1 MKIKLIGLSLTVTTN
16 LMALTMDEAV
26 TKALEASHLIKS
38 KTYQVERAEANAELY
53 ATAYKPELSTS
64 YQYSRRDFES
74 IMRLK
79 EESLFNGFYDK
90 YTIESQE
97 YLTESEQ
104 WLRQSAIADLK
115 QMTQKSYLSLLQAK
129 ENQTVQNEAITLLE
143 NQLKDMQNFLN
154 QGLID
159 KSKYLK
165 VKVELQNAKQA
176 QLQANS
182 EVTNAKNSLIRLIQ
196 EEVSIDKLEASTL
209 QAKNDKPLETL
220 YQTSLQQRSELKY
233 LDALKASQ
241 TANIHAVNS
250 VYYPKI
256 DLGVD
261 YNRYGD
267 EPIPNGVSYGSLGGF
282 KDEVIGR
289 VTISYDLYSGGKES
303 RQKQIHQS
311 QILSIS
317 EEIERTKLEIKLQLQ
332 QALEQISVT
341 QGQIDVARLSVEEA
355 QEHYRITHNRYT
367 QKLDSTTEL
376 LDARLL
382 LTTAQNNLTIAEYN
396 YQKALVDLERIIE
409 KS

>member
-16 LMALTMDEAV
+16 LMALTMDETV

-79 EESLFNGFYDK
+79 EESLFNLSLDYNLFNGFYDK

-97 YLTESEQ
+97 HLTESEQ
-104 WLRQSAIADLK
+104 WLLQSAIADLK

-143 NQLKDMQNFLN
+143 NQLKDTQNFLN

-182 EVTNAKNSLIRLIQ
+182 EVTNAKNSLMRLIQ
-196 EEVSIDKLEASTL
+196 EEVNIDELEA
-209 QAKNDKPLETL
+209 
-220 YQTSLQQRSELKY
+220 R
-233 LDALKASQ
+233 
-241 TANIHAVNS
+241 
-250 VYYPKI
+250 
-256 DLGVD
+256 
-261 YNRYGD
+261 
-267 EPIPNGVSYGSLGGF
+267 
-282 KDEVIGR
+282 
-289 VTISYDLYSGGKES
+289 
-303 RQKQIHQS
+303 
-311 QILSIS
+311 
-317 EEIERTKLEIKLQLQ
+317 
-332 QALEQISVT
+332 
-341 QGQIDVARLSVEEA
+341 
-355 QEHYRITHNRYT
+355 
-367 QKLDSTTEL
+367 
-376 LDARLL
+376 
-382 LTTAQNNLTIAEYN
+382 
-396 YQKALVDLERIIE
+396 
-409 KS
+409 